1 MSERADIALDLPTVE
16 QVAGLPAEQ
25 KGALR
30 GHLLALLAASL
41 AEPDPPRD
49 RALRL
54 QEAARVLGR
63 GEDWLRRNGAEWHEK
78 LLAEFGIGFLMQP
91 VENGDVRYSVEGLEL
106 LKRFWRGERA
116 SQR

>member
-1 MSERADIALDLPTVE
+1 VSDQTAIALPTVE

-25 KGALR
+25 KGVLR
-30 GHLLALLAASL
+30 GQLLALLAASL
-41 AEPDPPRD
+41 TEPDPPCD

-54 QEAARVLGR
+54 TEAARVLDR

-78 LLAEFGIGFLMQP
+78 LIAEFGIGFLMQP

-106 LKRFWRGERA
+106 LKRFWRGKR
-116 SQR
+116 SSLR